1 MKIPL
6 SALAMIFGLSGC
18 TSLQLQRNTLAQGR
32 TWTEMQYG
40 MVLDNLAMFRQ
51 SPGALPWHLTIS
63 QGSTAVNDTLMS
75 NFSHVWP
82 TIMNTFGFT
91 GTRGLQDNWTVVPV
105 SDEKRLSNLRRIY
118 NANCNV
124 AWIHNGSGPRGC
136 FSGHFR
142 SSYVW
147 VNSSDVENLT
157 NVTLQVLKATEP
169 PKDTSKPPGPVLLPG
184 PVPQLVPP

>member
-6 SALAMIFGLSGC
+6 GALAIIFGLSGC

-51 SPGALPWHLTIS
+51 APDSLPWHLTIS

-75 NFSHVWP
+75 NFSHGWP
-82 TIMNTFGFT
+82 TIMNMLGLS
-91 GTRGLQDNWTVVPV
+91 GSRGLQDNWTVVPI
-105 SDEKRLSNLRRIY
+105 SDAKPLSHLRKIY
-118 NANCNV
+118 AAYCR
-124 AWIHNGSGPRGC
+124 APWIHDGVGPRGC
-136 FSGHFR
+136 FGGHFR

-147 VNSSDVENLT
+147 VGSNDVASLT
-157 NVTLQVLKATEP
+157 DVTLQVLDATT
-169 PKDTSKPPGPVLLPG
+169 PKDKPKSPGPVLLPG